1 MSCVI
6 FLDIFVHYYKI
17 LPGISGHEATGCSK
31 VQPRTTF
38 LSLGR
43 HRCLAQE
50 GSSPGR
56 NMWFLHVSFVA
67 MYCTMYTLFFTQLIN
82 YIFFCIFLCRGVLLT
97 SAPSALLHVECRT
110 CVGVVVF
117 LPCAISAHRC
127 FCPPLLRPG
136 RCIVSFSAA
145 CVQLFCS

>member
-1 MSCVI
+1 MNHVSRVEMISPNCWSKPWTVDTISCRYMRFARSEEQILCGLICMSCHVMC

-31 VQPRTTF
+31 VQPGTTF

-56 NMWFLHVSFVA
+56 NMWFLYVSFVV
-67 MYCTMYTLFFTQLIN
+67 MYCTMYTLFFSRN
-82 YIFFCIFLCRGVLLT
+82 
-97 SAPSALLHVECRT
+97 
-110 CVGVVVF
+110 
-117 LPCAISAHRC
+117 
-127 FCPPLLRPG
+127 
-136 RCIVSFSAA
+136 
-145 CVQLFCS
+145 